1 MSECFNHGH
10 LILSNEQ
17 INELENAIRKI
28 VREEILSS
36 NINNIN
42 LTITIDPHK
51 MSAEDVDNFLKIFT
65 NKILNFK

>member
-1 MSECFNHGH
+1 MSECF
-10 LILSNEQ
+10 LSNEQ

-51 MSAEDVDNFLKIFT
+51 MSAEDVDNFLKIFN
-65 NKILNFK
+65 NKILNSSHEPV